1 MGIVNKTKEKYSV
14 GMPARMAEFEKVKID
29 DLKKRKEVR
38 MLILDVNE
46 SEGSD
51 GSKAVWIA
59 YKEPNN
65 NNKTFATWTGSGG
78 IPDTLLDQDVTEA
91 LAVAPLPVVLY
102 TEKSKNGFD
111 VVRIRDDE

>member
-14 GMPARMAEFEKVKID
+14 GMPARMAEFEKVKSD

-59 YKEPNN
+59 FKEPNN
-65 NNKTFATWTGSGG
+65 DKTYATWTGSGG
-78 IPDTLLDQDVTEA
+78 IPETLLDQDVVDA

-102 TEKSKNGFD
+102 VEKSKNGFD